1 MAENA
6 QEQLL
11 GYLLNA
17 LEDDERQQ
25 VEQELADDP
34 ELRRQMETMR
44 VLLRPLETSRDSMEP
59 PAGLTQ
65 RTCRYVAAQIAGSKA
80 SRGMRPTPA
89 GRLHAMRSDIRLDGS
104 PSRFSWFDLVAV
116 AGVLLAASLLIFPA
130 LYQSRV
136 QARTT
141 QCAGNLYNIYQA
153 LALYSD
159 AHAGRLPSAPPSDRL
174 GVGGGFAAILG
185 GTGYLNDPRQLICPS
200 SPLAEQAAF
209 VPPTPEQINRMPEGP
224 ELETVLASLGGSY
237 SMSLGYE
244 EDGRFHGLRNRGD
257 SHFALLSDVPD
268 PASPDF
274 RSHNHAGGR
283 NVLFAGG
290 NVRYLVVPVAVVGD
304 DHLFLNAD
312 GRIGPGLHAH
322 DSVIPPAGR
331 VPIVFTSNRW

>member
-25 VEQELADDP
+25 LEHELADDP

-44 VLLRPLETSRDSMEP
+44 VLLRPLEPSRESLEP
-59 PAGLTQ
+59 PVGLAQ
-65 RTCRYVAAQIAGSKA
+65 RTCRYVAAQIAGAKA
-80 SRGMRPTPA
+80 SRGTRPTPA

-104 PSRFSWFDLVAV
+104 SSRFSWLDLVAV
-116 AGVLLAASLLIFPA
+116 AGILVAASLLIFPA

-141 QCAGNLYNIYQA
+141 QCAGNLYNLYQA

-174 GVGGGFAAILG
+174 GGGGGFAAILG
-185 GTGYLNDPRQLICPS
+185 GTGYLNDPRQLICPN
-200 SPLAEQAAF
+200 SPLAEQADF
-209 VPPTPEQINRMPEGP
+209 VLPTPEQINRMPEGP
-224 ELETVLASLGGSY
+224 ELEAVLASLGGSY

-244 EDGRFHGLRNRGD
+244 EDGRFHGLENRDNGN
-257 SHFALLSDVPD
+257 FALLSDVPD
-268 PASPDF
+268 AASPDF

-283 NVLFAGG
+283 NVLLGGG
-290 NVRYLVVPVAVVGD
+290 NVRYMVLPVAIVGD
-304 DHLFLNAD
+304 DHVFLNAD
-312 GRIGPGLHAH
+312 GRIGPGLHSH

-331 VPIVFTSNRW
+331 LPIIFTSNRR